1 MDESQ
6 LLISRLEDL
15 IWESEYSTGG
25 FIGFLNEREA
35 ALACSYL
42 KKRYVDYSVFGG
54 YQNASRVYLCVNSHA
69 DACDYPISALFV
81 SSKGKREL
89 THRDYLGSLMG
100 IGIKRECVGDI
111 VLQGTKS
118 AVIFLRNEIVSYV
131 LGELEKVGNEPVS
144 VELFSG
150 NTSTFGINTEELRI
164 IVSSMRVDNILS
176 SLLNISR
183 NESSSLISD
192 DKVFVNYFQVTK
204 PSSILN
210 DTDVLS
216 IRGYGKFII
225 GNISGK
231 TKRDRLIL
239 NVFRYI

>member
-15 IWESEYSTGG
+15 IWESEYSTGS

-42 KKRYVDYSVFGG
+42 RNRHIDFIVYGG
-54 YQNASRVYLCVNSHA
+54 YTNATRVYLSVNFDCNSS
-69 DACDYPISALFV
+69 DFPISALLV

-111 VLQGTKS
+111 VLQNSKS
-118 AVIFLRNEIVSYV
+118 AVIFLRSEIVSYV
-131 LGELEKVGNEPVS
+131 LNELDKVGHES
-144 VELFSG
+144 VTV
-150 NTSTFGINTEELRI
+150 TSYDGDTSKFGTATEELRV
-164 IVSSMRVDNILS
+164 IVTSIRVDNIIS
-176 SLLNISR
+176 SLLNVSR
-183 NESSSLISD
+183 TESSQLISD
-192 DKVFVNYFQVTK
+192 DKVFVNYYQVSK
-204 PSSILN
+204 PSLILN

-216 IRGYGKFII
+216 VRGYGKFII
-225 GNISGK
+225 GNILGK

-239 NVFRYI
+239 SFFRYI

>member
-6 LLISRLEDL
+6 LLISRIEDL
-15 IWESEYSTGG
+15 IWENEYGNDG

-42 KKRYVDYSVFGG
+42 KNRHIDFTVFGG
-54 YQNASRVYLCVNSHA
+54 YANASRVYLSI
-69 DACDYPISALFV
+69 DSQCDPSLFPINALLV

-111 VLQGTKS
+111 ILQTSNS
-118 AVIFLRNEIVSYV
+118 AVIFLRNEITSYV
-131 LGELEKVGNEPVS
+131 LNELDRIGHESVKVSLYDGDVS
-144 VELFSG
+144 G
-150 NTSTFGINTEELRI
+150 FGTNTEELRI
-164 IVSSMRVDNILS
+164 IVTSMRVDNILS

-183 NESSSLISD
+183 NESSQLISD
-192 DKVFVNYFQVTK
+192 DRVFVNYYQVSK
-204 PSSILN
+204 SSLILN
-210 DTDVLS
+210 DSDVLS
-216 IRGYGKFII
+216 VRGYGKFII

-231 TKRDRLIL
+231 TKRDRNVLT
-239 NVFRYI
+239 VFRYI